1 MDQYNEL
8 RRGKMSKRI
17 ITTIVALMF
26 FIPVVL
32 AGSWILEL
40 VLAAIAIIALS
51 ELHKMKGIGLFSSES
66 IFAYLGT
73 GLIVFSNR
81 VNPIL
86 EKHFTNIQNIDII
99 FGVILV
105 LLIATVF
112 SKNEYNFDDAAVSVL
127 GMIYIGV
134 GFLSFVEVRS
144 IDIHLLMLILLV
156 VWSTDSGAYLIGSK
170 FGKRKLAPTIS
181 PNKSI
186 EGSIGGTAS
195 ALIVALLYTSF
206 YSFNTSPVIMLL
218 FMGLLSIA
226 GQLGDLIESALK
238 RHFNVKDSGKLLPG
252 HGGMLDRFDSLI
264 FVMTLAQ
271 IINIS

>member
-1 MDQYNEL
+1 
-8 RRGKMSKRI
+8 MSKRI